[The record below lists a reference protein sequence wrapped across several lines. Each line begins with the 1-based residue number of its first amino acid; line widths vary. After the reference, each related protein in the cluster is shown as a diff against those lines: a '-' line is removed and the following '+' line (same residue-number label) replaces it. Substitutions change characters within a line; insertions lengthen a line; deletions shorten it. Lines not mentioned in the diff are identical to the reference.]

1 MPQGEVDTE
10 AVLSHDK
17 SRERRQRRP
26 KKARPAQ
33 RDLTP
38 GPASRTSL
46 RSTSLRSPL
55 TCCDQDTKHRPR
67 PLSQYVRAAGQRTV
81 AATPPPP
88 RIQPPRPCRAPTS
101 APRTAPL
108 PSALRWTALT
118 FLRTRVGGPA
128 PQARACGL
136 PTPSAPR
143 LGAAGSGHARSRR
156 AAAQSE
162 AWASR
167 TAVPALGGG
176 GLALKTWGP

>member
-81 AATPPPP
+81 AATPPPTPHPAATPLP
-88 RIQPPRPCRAPTS
+88 RTHLGAPH
-101 APRTAPL
+101 RTAPFS
-108 PSALRWTALT
+108 SALD
-118 FLRTRVGGPA
+118 
-128 PQARACGL
+128 RADL
-136 PTPSAPR
+136 SA
-143 LGAAGSGHARSRR
+143 HARRRPRPTSTRLRAAHPERPASRR
-156 AAAQSE
+156 CRL
-162 AWASR
+162 WAC
-167 TAVPALGGG
+167 ALAPGGRPVG
-176 GLALKTWGP
+176 SMG